1 MKTFAAAVVLLPLLL
16 APVAAQRLV
25 AIDTNRA
32 IVTIDPRTGATT
44 PLVTAGAAIG
54 TPLALAYDAAAGVM
68 FVSSSTQD
76 SLFTV
81 NLVTGAATLVGSYG
95 SASLTMHGLEY
106 DSTNGQLY
114 GCSSHDGGLYA
125 IDRTTGLATLRGLSG
140 ISGTLNLGY
149 DSRSDTLYA
158 TSTAGDSLYVVDRLT
173 GAFTLVANL
182 QNSINPNALAYD
194 SQVGTLYL
202 LDNAA
207 DQLFAID
214 TTTGQAHALG
224 STGAANNLLGLA
236 YVPGGTGGVQRQAHG
251 CGAASITVYGTTRP
265 GSGLGVLLDGFT
277 GAPFVGFG
285 TSSIALPFCGCAIGH
300 DWAVVVAGSN
310 VMLPIPN
317 SLGLL
322 GAQVGMQ
329 GLDLFGVGG
338 CADPQIVLTVTLRLL
353 IG

>member
-1 MKTFAAAVVLLPLLL
+1 MKTFAAAIVLVPLLL
-16 APVAAQRLV
+16 GPVAAQRLI
-25 AIDTNRA
+25 AIDTNRT
-32 IVTIDPRTGATT
+32 IVTIDPRTGATS

-54 TPLALAYDAAAGVM
+54 TPLALAYDAVAGVM

-140 ISGTLNLGY
+140 IQGTLNLGY

-158 TSTAGDSLYVVDRLT
+158 TSTAGDSLYVVDRQN

-182 QNSINPNALAYD
+182 QNSINPQALAFD

-224 STGAANNLLGLA
+224 STGVTNNLLGLA
-236 YVPGGTGGVQRQAHG
+236 YVPGGTGSVQRQAHG
-251 CGAASITVYGTTRP
+251 CGTASITAYGSTRP
-265 GSGLGVLLDGFT
+265 GTGVGVLLDGFT

-285 TSSIALPFCGCAIGH
+285 TSAFALPFCGCTVGH
-300 DWAVVVAGSN
+300 DWSVVVAGSN

-338 CADPQIVLTVTLRLL
+338 CADPQIVLTDTLRLS

>member
-1 MKTFAAAVVLLPLLL
+1 MKTFAAAVVLVPLLL
-16 APVAAQRLV
+16 GPVAAQRLV
-25 AIDTNRA
+25 AIDTNRTM
-32 IVTIDPRTGATT
+32 VTIDPQTGATS

-81 NLVTGAATLVGSYG
+81 VVATGVATLVGSYG
-95 SASLTMHGLEY
+95 SAALTMHGLEY
-106 DSTNGQLY
+106 DSVHGQLY

-140 ISGTLNLGY
+140 IPGTLNLGY
-149 DSRSDTLYA
+149 DSRTDTLFG
-158 TSTAGDSLYVVDRLT
+158 TSTGGDSLYVVDRQT

-182 QNSINPNALAYD
+182 QNSINPQALAYD

-202 LDNAA
+202 LDNSA

-214 TTTGQAHALG
+214 TTTAKAHPLG
-224 STGAANNLLGLA
+224 STGATNNLLGLA
-236 YVPGGTGGVQRQAHG
+236 YVPGGTGSVQRLAHG
-251 CGAASITVYGTTRP
+251 CGAASITAYGSTRP
-265 GSGLGVLLDGFT
+265 GSSLGVLLDGVT

-285 TSSIALPFCGCAIGH
+285 TSTTSLPFCGCTVGH
-300 DWAVVVAGSN
+300 EWAVVVAGSN
-310 VMLPIPN
+310 VLLPIPN

-338 CADPQIVLTVTLRLL
+338 CVDPQLVLTDTLRLT

>member
-1 MKTFAAAVVLLPLLL
+1 MKNVTAAAILVPLLL
-16 APVAAQRLV
+16 GPVAAQRLV
-25 AIDTNRA
+25 AIDVNRA
-32 IVTIDPRTGATT
+32 MVTVDPRTGATA

-54 TPLALAYDAAAGVM
+54 SALALAYDAAAGVM

-81 NLVTGAATLVGSYG
+81 DLTTGVATLVGAYG
-95 SASLTMHGLEY
+95 SAALTMHGLEY
-106 DSTNGQLY
+106 DSANGQLY

-140 ISGTLNLGY
+140 VPGTLNLGY
-149 DSRSDTLYA
+149 DNRTDTLYA
-158 TSTAGDSLYVVDRLT
+158 TSTGADSLFVVDRQT

-182 QNSINPNALAYD
+182 QNSINPHALAFD

-214 TTTGQAHALG
+214 TMTGQAHALG

-236 YVPGGTGGVQRQAHG
+236 YVPGGTGSVQRQAHG
-251 CGAASITVYGTTRP
+251 CGAASITAYGSTRP
-265 GSGLGVLLDGFT
+265 GGGLGVLLDGLT

-285 TSSIALPFCGCAIGH
+285 TSATALPFCGCTIGH
-300 DWAVVVAGSN
+300 EWAVVVAGSN
-310 VMLPIPN
+310 VQLPIPN
-317 SLGLL
+317 GLGLL

-338 CADPQIVLTVTLRLL
+338 CADPQVVLTDTLRLT

>member
-1 MKTFAAAVVLLPLLL
+1 MVSLSPVVPL
-16 APVAAQRLV
+16 QW
-25 AIDTNRA
+25 A
-32 IVTIDPRTGATT
+32 IVAGRGGAR
-44 PLVTAGAAIG
+44 V
-54 TPLALAYDAAAGVM
+54 
-68 FVSSSTQD
+68 
-76 SLFTV
+76 
-81 NLVTGAATLVGSYG
+81 
-95 SASLTMHGLEY
+95 H
-106 DSTNGQLY
+106 GQLY

-125 IDRTTGLATLRGLSG
+125 IDRTTGVATLRGLSG
-140 ISGTLNLGY
+140 VPGTLNLGY
-149 DSRSDTLYA
+149 DSRTDTLFG
-158 TSTAGDSLYVVDRLT
+158 TSTGGDSLYVVDRLT

-224 STGAANNLLGLA
+224 STRAANNLLGLA
-236 YVPGGTGGVQRQAHG
+236 YVPGGTGSVQRQAHG
-251 CGAASITVYGTTRP
+251 CGAASITAYGSTRP
-265 GSGLGVLLDGFT
+265 GSGLGVLLDGVT

-285 TSSIALPFCGCAIGH
+285 TSAIALPFCGCTIGH

-338 CADPQIVLTVTLRLL
+338 CADPQIVLTDTLRLT

>member
-1 MKTFAAAVVLLPLLL
+1 MKTFAAAVVLVPLLL
-16 APVAAQRLV
+16 GPVAAQRLV
-25 AIDTNRA
+25 AIDTNRTM
-32 IVTIDPRTGATT
+32 VTIDPQTGATS

-81 NLVTGAATLVGSYG
+81 DLVTGAATLVGSYG
-95 SASLTMHGLEY
+95 SAALTMHGLEY
-106 DSTNGQLY
+106 DSVHGQLY

-140 ISGTLNLGY
+140 IPGTLNLGY
-149 DSRSDTLYA
+149 DSRTDTLFG
-158 TSTAGDSLYVVDRLT
+158 TSTGGDSLYVVDRQT

-182 QNSINPNALAYD
+182 QNSINPQALAYD

-202 LDNAA
+202 LDNSA

-214 TTTGQAHALG
+214 TTTAKAHPLG
-224 STGAANNLLGLA
+224 STGATNNLLGLA
-236 YVPGGTGGVQRQAHG
+236 YVPGGTGSVQRLAHG
-251 CGAASITVYGTTRP
+251 CGAASITAYGSTRP
-265 GSGLGVLLDGFT
+265 GSSLGVLLDGVT

-285 TSSIALPFCGCAIGH
+285 TSTTSLPFCGCTVGH
-300 DWAVVVAGSN
+300 EWAVVVAGSN
-310 VMLPIPN
+310 VLLPIPN

-338 CADPQIVLTVTLRLL
+338 CGDPQLVLTDTLRLT

>member
-1 MKTFAAAVVLLPLLL
+1 MKTFAAAVVLVPLLL
-16 APVAAQRLV
+16 GPVAAQRLV
-25 AIDTNRA
+25 AIDTNRTM
-32 IVTIDPRTGATT
+32 VTIDPQTGATS

-81 NLVTGAATLVGSYG
+81 VVATGVATLVGPYG
-95 SASLTMHGLEY
+95 SAALTMHGLEY
-106 DSTNGQLY
+106 DSVHGQLY

-140 ISGTLNLGY
+140 IPGTLNLGY
-149 DSRSDTLYA
+149 DSRTDTLFG
-158 TSTAGDSLYVVDRLT
+158 TSTGGDSLYVVDRQT

-182 QNSINPNALAYD
+182 QNSINPQALAYD

-202 LDNAA
+202 LDNSA

-214 TTTGQAHALG
+214 TTTAKAHPLG
-224 STGAANNLLGLA
+224 STGATNNLLGLA
-236 YVPGGTGGVQRQAHG
+236 YVPGGTGSVQRLAHG
-251 CGAASITVYGTTRP
+251 CGAASITAYGSTRP
-265 GSGLGVLLDGFT
+265 GSSLGVLLDGVT

-285 TSSIALPFCGCAIGH
+285 TSTTSLPFCGCTVGH
-300 DWAVVVAGSN
+300 EWAVVVAGSN
-310 VMLPIPN
+310 VLLPIPN

-338 CADPQIVLTVTLRLL
+338 CGDPQLVLTDTLRLT